1 MLIFCLTFNQ
11 NATILNNLGGLF
23 VRGLNEI
30 IKQDSTGILSHIKG
44 NEQQN
49 VEQISSSKS
58 SIDAKAVK
66 NILKIACVLFVRFI
80 RNKQKN

>member
-1 MLIFCLTFNQ
+1 
-11 NATILNNLGGLF
+11 
-23 VRGLNEI
+23 
-30 IKQDSTGILSHIKG
+30 
-44 NEQQN
+44 N